1 MDIEA
6 EPIARG
12 RSRASVG
19 SLMWDSIPGPQDH
32 GPSQGQTHSH
42 WATQAPQIFF
52 FLLDNIFTWS
62 TFQRDQ
68 EIKSEKP
75 PSVSATFPVSQKGH
89 QICMNAVTCL
99 SINTRL
105 SPLYTLCFLTGVSWS
120 SFFNSLDRAPH
131 SFFMTAW
138 CHFLWKPCALL
149 NQPPVD
155 GHKSCL

>member
-1 MDIEA
+1 MGLD
-6 EPIARG
+6 PRTPG
-12 RSRASVG
+12 SWPKPRADTQPLSH
-19 SLMWDSIPGPQDH
+19 PGTPD
-32 GPSQGQTHSH
+32 
-42 WATQAPQIFF
+42 FF

-138 CHFLWKPCALL
+138 CPFLWKPCALL